1 MDQLVIFPPEQ
12 AALLIRKKRFW
23 KKTMW
28 VSLAL
33 SFIVLAAGYGYY
45 EFRTNRI
52 SSTQESTEVNV
63 ALLILNAVDTLYIC
77 IIITIPLASLAFL
90 VFLIALIRCISL
102 AKIPKPPNSST
113 QP

>member
-1 MDQLVIFPPEQ
+1 MDQFDILPPEQ

-33 SFIVLAAGYGYY
+33 SLIVLAAGYGYY

-52 SSTQESTEVNV
+52 SSTQEGTEVNV
-63 ALLILNAVDTLYIC
+63 ALLVLDTVETLYIC
-77 IIITIPLASLAFL
+77 IITVPLASLAFL
-90 VFLIALIRCISL
+90 VFLIALIRFISL
-102 AKIPKPPNSST
+102 PKTPKPPNSPT